1 MAKDNS
7 MFDLSRLFLDKKIN
21 RRSFVTRLT
30 QAGISISGAA
40 SIAQALGADYAA
52 GTPGS
57 NDAPERGRVLEN
69 HTGGEL
75 MAEFLIDWQV
85 PYVFGLAG
93 SEEVGFLDAL
103 VDRTRLQYATCLHES
118 AAMAMA
124 DGYSRSTGQTSIVQ
138 LHSVAGTAY
147 AMGQIAGSF
156 RDNIPVVVMA
166 GRQSTDFRGQDGFLE
181 AANLHQLP
189 QEYARWTWDLMSA
202 ETIPEVM
209 RRAFLLAEAPPGGP
223 TFVTMSK
230 DLQETRVP
238 VAEILP
244 RSRSRVVTDVAP
256 TEEQVQQIA
265 DALLGAQLPVLFLG
279 NEAIRYEVSGEV
291 AGIAEEVAALVMTAG
306 KIPVVFPNT
315 HPNYAGQ
322 FQDDRAIMPDIDAF
336 WSLGAPMFKTGARPK
351 QPLISRSATVMHT
364 SLVQSEVGRNYPVD
378 IASIASIKSTSSAVL
393 EELRRRNTNSSA
405 IRDRKRWIE
414 EYTQKRR
421 RSISDAA
428 KAEWENTPIA
438 SSRLMSELDR
448 RMAPDACIVSE
459 IVTNDRYIRRHLTF
473 DHAREF
479 LQRRRNFDTVSGV
492 LGWGLAAS
500 IGVKIG
506 NPDKEVWCLTGDGS
520 LNFGSQALWSAV
532 RYEVPIGI
540 VVFDNGQYQANRLN
554 QNQYKGRMLE
564 TGKYIGVNLGHP
576 DISYVRMAETYGM
589 EGERVDKP
597 ADLAAALKRC
607 QQAMREGRPYLVAVK
622 IGIWAAGSDSSWY
635 DFFSIAQNEARR
647 S

>member
-1 MAKDNS
+1 
-7 MFDLSRLFLDKKIN
+7 MFEASRLLLDNKIS
-21 RRSFVTRLT
+21 RRSFITRLT
-30 QAGISISGAA
+30 QAGVSIAGAA
-40 SIAQALGADYAA
+40 AIADALAANDMPEVAEAGAGPES
-52 GTPGS
+52 GT
-57 NDAPERGRVLEN
+57 VLEN

-75 MAEFLIDWQV
+75 MAEFLIAWQV

-103 VDRTRLQYATCLHES
+103 VDRARLQYATCLHES

-138 LHSVAGTAY
+138 LHSMAGTAY
-147 AMGQIAGSF
+147 AMGQFAGSA

-166 GRQSTDFRGQDGFLE
+166 GRQSANFRGQDGFLE

-189 QEYARWTWDLMSA
+189 RDYARWTWDLMSA

-230 DLQETRVP
+230 DMQETTVP

-256 TEEQVQQIA
+256 SDEHVQGIA
-265 DALLGAQLPVLFLG
+265 DALLAARRPALFLG
-279 NEAIRYEVSGEV
+279 NEAIRYEISGEV
-291 AGIAEEVAALVMTAG
+291 AAIAEEIGAMVMTAS
-306 KIPVVFPNT
+306 KVPVLFPNT
-315 HPNYAGQ
+315 HPNYAGR
-322 FQDDRAIMPDIDAF
+322 FQDNNAIMPDIDAF
-336 WSLGAPMFKTGARPK
+336 WSLGAPMFKTGMRPS

-378 IASIASIKSTSSAVL
+378 IASIASIKSTSAAVL
-393 EELRRRNTNSSA
+393 EELKRRNTNSSA
-405 IRDRKRWIE
+405 IRERRQWVE
-414 EYTQKRR
+414 EYSTAHRLSVER
-421 RSISDAA
+421 AA
-428 KAEWENTPIA
+428 KLEWDSVPIA

-448 RMAPDACIVSE
+448 RMQPDACIVSE
-459 IVTNDRYIRRHLTF
+459 IVTNDMFIHRHLRF
-473 DHAREF
+473 DHTRPFEN
-479 LQRRRNFDTVSGV
+479 RRRNFDTVSGV
-492 LGWGLAAS
+492 LGWGVAAS

-532 RYEVPIGI
+532 RYEVPVGI
-540 VVFDNGQYQANRLN
+540 IVFNNGEYQANRLN
-554 QNQYKGRMLE
+554 QNLYQGRMRQ

-589 EGERVDKP
+589 EGERVVRP
-597 ADLAAALKRC
+597 ADITAALKRC
-607 QQAMREGRPYLVAVK
+607 QHAMRDGRPYLVDVRL
-622 IGIWAAGSDSSWY
+622 GSWGVGSDSNWY
-635 DFFSIAQNEARR
+635 DFFSIARNEPRQN
-647 S
+647 

>member
-1 MAKDNS
+1 
-7 MFDLSRLFLDKKIN
+7 MFDLARLFLDNKIS
-21 RRSFVTRLT
+21 RRSFITGLT
-30 QAGISISGAA
+30 QAGVSVTGAA
-40 SIAQALGADYAA
+40 AVAEALGANDEVGTAA
-52 GTPGS
+52 ADSTR
-57 NDAPERGRVLEN
+57 NRGRLLEN

-75 MAEFLIDWQV
+75 MAEFLLDWQV

-147 AMGQIAGSF
+147 ALGQLAGSF
-156 RDNIPVVVMA
+156 RDNIPVVVTA
-166 GRQSTDFRGQDGFLE
+166 GRQSADFRGQDGFLE

-189 QEYARWTWDLMSA
+189 QEYARWTWDLMTA

-238 VAEILP
+238 LAEIMP
-244 RSRSRVVTDVAP
+244 RSRSRVTTEVAP
-256 TEEQVQQIA
+256 GDEHVQSIA
-265 DALLGAQLPVLFLG
+265 DALLAAQLPVLFIG
-279 NEAIRYEVSGEV
+279 NEAIRYEISGEV
-291 AGIAEEVAALVMTAG
+291 AGIAEEIGAMVMTAG

-322 FQDDRAIMPDIDAF
+322 FQDDPAIMPNIDAF
-336 WSLGAPMFKTGARPK
+336 WSLGAPMFKTGARPGK
-351 QPLISRSATVMHT
+351 PLVSRSATIMHT
-364 SLVQSEVGRNYPVD
+364 SLVLSEVGRNYPVD
-378 IASIASIKSTSSAVL
+378 IAAIASIKSTSAAVL
-393 EELRRRNTNSSA
+393 EELKRRNTNSSA
-405 IRDRKRWIE
+405 IRDRKLRVN
-414 EYTQKRR
+414 EYSEKRR
-421 RSISDAA
+421 HALDDAA
-428 KAEWENTPIA
+428 KAVWNNVPIDSA
-438 SSRLMSELDR
+438 RLMSELDQ
-448 RMAPDACIVSE
+448 RMAADAYVVSE
-459 IVTNDRYIRRHLTF
+459 IVTNDRFIRQHLTF
-473 DHAREF
+473 DHTRPF
-479 LQRRRNFDTVSGV
+479 DQRRRNFDTVSGV

-506 NPDKEVWCLTGDGS
+506 NPEKEVWCLTGDGS
-520 LNFGSQALWSAV
+520 LNFGNQALWSAV

-540 VVFDNGQYQANRLN
+540 VVFNNGQYQANRLN
-554 QNQYKGRMLE
+554 QNRYKGRMLE
-564 TGKYIGVNLGHP
+564 TGKYIGVDLGHP
-576 DISYVRMAETYGM
+576 DISYVSMAETYGLG
-589 EGERVDKP
+589 GERVEKP

-607 QQAMREGRPYLVAVK
+607 QQAMLEGRPYLVDVRIAT
-622 IGIWAAGSDSSWY
+622 WAKGSDSSWY
-635 DFFSIAQNEARR
+635 DFFSVARREARK

>member
-1 MAKDNS
+1 
-7 MFDLSRLFLDKKIN
+7 MFDVSRLLLDNKIN
-21 RRSFVTRLT
+21 RRSFITRLT
-30 QAGISISGAA
+30 QAGISVAGAA
-40 SIAQALGADYAA
+40 SIADALAANDKPGAA
-52 GTPGS
+52 GTGT
-57 NDAPERGRVLEN
+57 APESGRVLEN
-69 HTGGEL
+69 QTGGEL

-103 VDRTRLQYATCLHES
+103 VDRTQLQYATCLHES

-124 DGYSRSTGQTSIVQ
+124 DGYSRSTGQTTFVQ
-138 LHSVAGTAY
+138 LHSVAGAAY
-147 AMGQIAGSF
+147 ALGQLAGSF

-166 GRQSTDFRGQDGFLE
+166 GRQSANFRGQDGFLE

-230 DLQETRVP
+230 DLQEIRVP

-244 RSRSRVVTDVAP
+244 RSRSRVATEVAP
-256 TEEQVQQIA
+256 RDEHVNKIT
-265 DALLGAQLPVLFLG
+265 DALLAANLPVLFLG
-279 NEAIRYEVSGEV
+279 NEAIRYDISGEV
-291 AGIAEEVAALVMTAG
+291 AGIAGEVGAMVMTAG
-306 KIPVVFPNT
+306 KMPVVFPNT

-322 FQDDRAIMPDIDAF
+322 FQDDRAIMSDIDAF
-336 WSLGAPMFKTGARPK
+336 WSLGAPMFKTGARPSE
-351 QPLISRSATVMHT
+351 PLISRSATVMHT

-378 IASIASIKSTSSAVL
+378 VASIASIKATSAAVL
-393 EELRRRNTNSSA
+393 QELRRRNTNSSA
-405 IRDRKRWIE
+405 IRDRKQWVH
-414 EYTQKRR
+414 EYSAKRR
-421 RSISDAA
+421 RSLEEAA
-428 KAEWENTPIA
+428 KGEWNSVPIS

-448 RMAPDACIVSE
+448 RMESDAYIVSE
-459 IVTNDRYIRRHLTF
+459 IVSNDKFIRRHIKF
-473 DHAREF
+473 DHTQPFE
-479 LQRRRNFDTVSGV
+479 QRRRNFDTVSGI

-500 IGVKIG
+500 IGVKMG
-506 NPDKEVWCLTGDGS
+506 NPGKEVWCLTGDGS

-540 VVFDNGQYQANRLN
+540 IVFNNGQYQANRLN
-554 QNQYKGRMLE
+554 QNRYKGRMLQ

-576 DISYVRMAETYGM
+576 DINYVRMAETYGL
-589 EGERVDKP
+589 EGERIDEP

-607 QQAMREGRPYLVAVK
+607 QRAMREGRPYLIDVR
-622 IGIWAAGSDSSWY
+622 IGTWDAGSDSTWF
-635 DFFSIAQNEARR
+635 DFFSIGRNEPRQ

>member
-1 MAKDNS
+1 
-7 MFDLSRLFLDKKIN
+7 MFDVSRLLLDNKIN
-21 RRSFVTRLT
+21 RRSFITRLT
-30 QAGISISGAA
+30 QAGMSVAGAA
-40 SIAQALGADYAA
+40 SIADALAANDKPGAA
-52 GTPGS
+52 GTGT
-57 NDAPERGRVLEN
+57 APESGRVLEN
-69 HTGGEL
+69 QTGGEL

-124 DGYSRSTGQTSIVQ
+124 DGYSRSTGQTTIVQ
-138 LHSVAGTAY
+138 LHSVAGAAY
-147 AMGQIAGSF
+147 ALGQLAGSF

-166 GRQSTDFRGQDGFLE
+166 GRQSADFRGQDGFLE

-230 DLQETRVP
+230 DLQEIRVP

-244 RSRSRVVTDVAP
+244 RSRSRVATEVAP
-256 TEEQVQQIA
+256 RDEHVNKIT
-265 DALLGAQLPVLFLG
+265 DALLAATLPVLFIG
-279 NEAIRYEVSGEV
+279 NEAIRYDISGEV
-291 AGIAEEVAALVMTAG
+291 AGIAEEVGAMVMTAG

-336 WSLGAPMFKTGARPK
+336 WSLGAPMFKTGARPSE
-351 QPLISRSATVMHT
+351 PLISRSATVMHT

-378 IASIASIKSTSSAVL
+378 VASIASIKATSAAVL
-393 EELRRRNTNSSA
+393 QELRRRNTNSSA
-405 IRDRKRWIE
+405 IRDRKQWVH
-414 EYTQKRR
+414 EYSAKRR
-421 RSISDAA
+421 RSLEEVVKGDWNSVPIS
-428 KAEWENTPIA
+428 

-448 RMAPDACIVSE
+448 RMKSDAYIVSE
-459 IVTNDRYIRRHLTF
+459 IVTNDKFIRRHIKF
-473 DHAREF
+473 DHTRPFE
-479 LQRRRNFDTVSGV
+479 QRRRNFDTVSGI

-500 IGVKIG
+500 IGVKMG
-506 NPDKEVWCLTGDGS
+506 NPGKEVWCLTGDGS

-540 VVFDNGQYQANRLN
+540 IVFNNGQYQANRLN
-554 QNQYKGRMLE
+554 QNRYKGRMLQ

-576 DISYVRMAETYGM
+576 DISYVKMAETYGL

-597 ADLAAALKRC
+597 GDLAAALKRC
-607 QQAMREGRPYLVAVK
+607 QHAMREGRPYLVDVR
-622 IGIWAAGSDSSWY
+622 IGTWDAGSDSTWF
-635 DFFSIAQNEARR
+635 DFFSIGRNEPRQ

>member
-1 MAKDNS
+1 
-7 MFDLSRLFLDKKIN
+7 MFDVSRLLLDNKIN
-21 RRSFVTRLT
+21 RRSFITRLT
-30 QAGISISGAA
+30 QAGMSVAGAA
-40 SIAQALGADYAA
+40 SIADALAANDKPGAA
-52 GTPGS
+52 GTGT
-57 NDAPERGRVLEN
+57 APESGRVLEN
-69 HTGGEL
+69 QTGGEL

-124 DGYSRSTGQTSIVQ
+124 DGYSRSTGQTTIVQ
-138 LHSVAGTAY
+138 LHSVAGAAY
-147 AMGQIAGSF
+147 ALGQLAGSF

-166 GRQSTDFRGQDGFLE
+166 GRQSASFRGQDGFLE

-230 DLQETRVP
+230 DLQEIRVP

-244 RSRSRVVTDVAP
+244 RSRSRVATEVAP
-256 TEEQVQQIA
+256 RDEHVNKIT
-265 DALLGAQLPVLFLG
+265 DALLAATLPVLFLG
-279 NEAIRYEVSGEV
+279 NEAIRYDISGEV
-291 AGIAEEVAALVMTAG
+291 AGIAEEVGAMVMTAG

-336 WSLGAPMFKTGARPK
+336 WSLGAPMFKTGARPSE
-351 QPLISRSATVMHT
+351 PLISRSATVMHT

-378 IASIASIKSTSSAVL
+378 VASIASIKATSAAVL
-393 EELRRRNTNSSA
+393 QELRRRNTNSSA
-405 IRDRKRWIE
+405 IRDRKQWVH
-414 EYTQKRR
+414 EYSAKRR
-421 RSISDAA
+421 RSLEEAA
-428 KAEWENTPIA
+428 KGEWNSVPVA

-448 RMAPDACIVSE
+448 RMEPDAYIVSE
-459 IVTNDRYIRRHLTF
+459 IVTNDKFIRRHIKF
-473 DHAREF
+473 DHTRPFE
-479 LQRRRNFDTVSGV
+479 QRRRNFDTVSGV

-500 IGVKIG
+500 IGVKMG
-506 NPDKEVWCLTGDGS
+506 NPEKEVWCLTGDGS

-540 VVFDNGQYQANRLN
+540 IVFNNGQYQANRLN
-554 QNQYKGRMLE
+554 QNRYKGRMLQ

-576 DISYVRMAETYGM
+576 DISYVRMAETYGL

-597 ADLAAALKRC
+597 GDLAAALKRC
-607 QQAMREGRPYLVAVK
+607 RHAMHEGRPYLVDVR
-622 IGIWAAGSDSSWY
+622 IGTWDAGSDSDWF
-635 DFFSIAQNEARR
+635 DFFSIGRNEPRQ